1 MTNRIVL
8 TLLGLGLTA
17 SLASAQT
24 PQSPTTTPPT
34 TDPHVT
40 VNQRLEN
47 QKDRLQAGHKGDQ
60 LTKGEATK
68 LRASDAAIRAQ
79 EKVYRKANDGKL
91 TTGEK
96 KQLNQELNKTSRQI
110 YRARHNNRNPKS

>member
-17 SLASAQT
+17 SLASAQ
-24 PQSPTTTPPT
+24 SPTTTPPT
-34 TDPHVT
+34 TDPHAT

-47 QKDRLQAGHKGDQ
+47 Q
-60 LTKGEATK
+60 
-68 LRASDAAIRAQ
+68 
-79 EKVYRKANDGKL
+79 KVYRKANDGKL